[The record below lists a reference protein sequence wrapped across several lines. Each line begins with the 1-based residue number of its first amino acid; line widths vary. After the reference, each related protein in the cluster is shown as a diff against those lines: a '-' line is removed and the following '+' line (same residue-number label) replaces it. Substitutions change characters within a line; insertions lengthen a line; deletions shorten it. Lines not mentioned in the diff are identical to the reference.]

1 MKHLIYIIIAV
12 VLYIIIAVV
21 LGWFALNYIAER
33 TVEITLNQI
42 EYDLQTE
49 WVKTAKEINDTI
61 AVADSINI
69 EGNSDEI
76 R

>member
-1 MKHLIYIIIAV
+1 MKHLI
-12 VLYIIIAVV
+12 YIIIAVV

-42 EYDLQTE
+42 EYDLQTV
-49 WVKTAKEINDTI
+49 WVKTAKEINVDTI
-61 AVADSINI
+61 SIADSINT
-69 EGNSDEI
+69 EDGDEI